1 MDIPSIPG
9 RLLEQAGRRP
19 DMPAY
24 FEKRDGDWIPTSYE
38 AYAAAVRRVARG
50 LVALGVDPGE
60 RLCIL
65 GGNRSEWVLSHVAGM
80 LVGAVPAGIYATC
93 SAEEVGWILAHAEAR
108 VVVVEDAAQLA
119 KVLPALADL
128 EALVAVVLMEGEPPS
143 EHPAVIAWS
152 ELLERG
158 RGVEDEVVDSRL
170 AALEPDAPATFIY
183 TSGTTGPPKAVM
195 LSHRNLTWTADQAVA
210 LTGLAPGDSN
220 LSYLPLSHI
229 AEQVFTIHAP
239 ITGASAVF
247 FVESRD
253 RLPENLREVQPT
265 VLFGVPRVW
274 EKLHAAVEA
283 RLAEAEGTRRRVLD
297 WAMGVARQVHAR
309 RNRGEDEGAWLRLQH
324 RLADR
329 LVFQKLKPLLG
340 LGAARLCVSGAA
352 PIRPEILEFF
362 SGLDVVIHEV
372 YGQSEDTGPT
382 SFNLPGRTR
391 FGSVGPAF
399 PGVELSLAEDGEIL
413 VRGPNVFLGYFKDP
427 EATSRTLDE
436 EGWLHSGDLGQLD
449 EDGFLHITGRK
460 KDIIITAG
468 GKNIA
473 PRPLEEG
480 LGALP
485 LVSQAVVLG
494 DRQRFLVA
502 LLALDPDQAARFAEE
517 HGLDPDQL
525 PLSDELAAALQPG
538 IDALNARVAKVEGI
552 KRWAV
557 LPRELSLEEGELTP
571 TLKIKRR
578 TVTENW
584 GALIAS
590 LYEDAPV
597 DEAFA
602 AGLREAAQV
611 RPQA

>member
-9 RLLEQAGRRP
+9 RLLEQAARRS

-24 FEKRDGDWIPTSYE
+24 FEKREGDWSPTSYSE
-38 AYAAAVRRVARG
+38 YAEAVRRVARG
-50 LVALGVDPGE
+50 LVALGVEPGD
-60 RLCIL
+60 RVCIL
-65 GGNRSEWVLSHVAGM
+65 GGNRSEWVLSHVASM
-80 LVGAVPAGIYATC
+80 HVGAVPAGIYSTC
-93 SAEEVGWILAHAEAR
+93 SAEEVRWILEHAEAS
-108 VVVVEDAAQLA
+108 VVVVEDGEQLD
-119 KVLPALADL
+119 KVLPALAELAGLD
-128 EALVAVVLMEGEPPS
+128 AAVLMEGQA
-143 EHPAVIAWS
+143 PAEQEAVLSWD
-152 ELLERG
+152 ELEDRG
-158 RGVEDEVVDSRL
+158 RGVEDAVIDGRL
-170 AALEPDAPATFIY
+170 EGLDPEAPATFIY

-239 ITGASAVF
+239 ITGASAVY

-253 RLPENLREVQPT
+253 KLPENLREVQPT

-274 EKLHAAVEA
+274 EKLHAAVSA
-283 RLAEAEGTRRRVLD
+283 RLAEARGTRRRLLE
-297 WAMGVARQVHAR
+297 WAMGVARRVHAR
-309 RNRGEDEGAWLRLQH
+309 RNSGEAEGWWLGLQH
-324 RLADR
+324 RIAER
-329 LVFQKLKPLLG
+329 LVFDKLKPLLG

-391 FGSVGPAF
+391 FGSVGPVF
-399 PGVELSLAEDGEIL
+399 PGVELSLAEDGEIR
-413 VRGPNVFLGYFKDP
+413 VRGPNVFLGYYKDP
-427 EATSRTLDE
+427 EATEQTLDE
-436 EGWLHSGDLGQLD
+436 EGWLYSGDLGALD
-449 EDGFLHITGRK
+449 DEGFLHITGRK

-480 LGALP
+480 LMALP

-502 LLALDPDQAARFAEE
+502 LLALDPEAAARFAEE
-517 HGLDPDQL
+517 HGLDPEVL
-525 PLSDELAAALQPG
+525 PESEELAAALQPG
-538 IDALNARVAKVEGI
+538 IDALNDRVARVEAI

-557 LPRELSLEEGELTP
+557 LPRELSMEAGELTP
-571 TLKIKRR
+571 TLKIKRQA
-578 TVTENW
+578 VAEGW
-584 GALIAS
+584 SELIDG
-590 LYEDAPV
+590 LYEGASV
-597 DEAFA
+597 DESFA
-602 AGLREAAQV
+602 AGLHEAEAA